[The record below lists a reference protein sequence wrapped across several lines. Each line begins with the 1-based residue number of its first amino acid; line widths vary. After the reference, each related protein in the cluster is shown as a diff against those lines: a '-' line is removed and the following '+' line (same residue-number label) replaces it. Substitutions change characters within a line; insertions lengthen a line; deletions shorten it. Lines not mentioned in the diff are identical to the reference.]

1 MKKASIR
8 KATLKAALT
17 SRRLELQQDVRAR
30 IREGR
35 AERTSE
41 GGDSVDHSD
50 ADVQEELGLA
60 LLQMRAETLARIDE
74 ALVRLDAGQYGS
86 CFDCGEEISAQRL
99 QALPFAVRCRDCE
112 DKRERVAHARAAG
125 QRRSGF
131 AMFSDA
137 SSF

>member
-1 MKKASIR
+1 MRKTIR

-17 SRRLELQQDVRAR
+17 ARRLELQQDVRTR

-35 AERTSE
+35 AERTPE

-60 LLQMRAETLARIDE
+60 LLQMRAETLSRIDE
-74 ALVRLDAGQYGS
+74 ALVRLDAGKYGS
-86 CFDCGEEISAQRL
+86 CFDCGADISAQRL

-112 DKRERVAHARAAG
+112 DKRERVAHARATG
-125 QRRSGF
+125 QRRGGF
-131 AMFSDA
+131 AVFSDP